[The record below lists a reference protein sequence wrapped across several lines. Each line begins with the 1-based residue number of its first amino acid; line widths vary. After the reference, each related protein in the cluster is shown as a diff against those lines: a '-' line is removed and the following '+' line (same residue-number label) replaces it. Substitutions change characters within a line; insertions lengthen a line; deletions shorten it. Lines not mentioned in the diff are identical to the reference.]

1 MSSYHLYH
9 YWYINFIETYLRPTQ
24 RLGTWIERM
33 SVDANPLLL
42 NALVFWSLQ
51 CMICEMYLKSVRI
64 ISVFFCW
71 IAKSRDTTF
80 LGCKKEV
87 YFQKWRL
94 WKAKTSVRFASTCCT
109 VYYTE
114 AWRKVTLHCYNSFT
128 IMCNSKNSFVSM
140 QALHCRISAC
150 RLPINPSQ

>member
-1 MSSYHLYH
+1 MLSS
-9 YWYINFIETYLRPTQ
+9 IIDISILRNLPSPSSKA
-24 RLGTWIERM
+24 RNMDR
-33 SVDANPLLL
+33 ANVSRRKSIIAECFGILKPSMYDLSD
-42 NALVFWSLQ
+42 VSQ
-51 CMICEMYLKSVRI
+51 ICMNNIGI
-64 ISVFFCW
+64 FCW
-71 IAKSRDTTF
+71 VAKSRDTTF

-87 YFQKWRL
+87 YFRKWRL

-150 RLPINPSQ
+150 RLPINLSQ